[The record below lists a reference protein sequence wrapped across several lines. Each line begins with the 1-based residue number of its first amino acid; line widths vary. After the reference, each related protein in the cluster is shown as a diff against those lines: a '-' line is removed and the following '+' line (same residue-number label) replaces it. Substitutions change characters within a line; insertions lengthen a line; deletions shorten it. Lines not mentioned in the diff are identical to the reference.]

1 MPLIRSAN
9 LNLFIEIIV
18 RLILM
23 SAFCYMET
31 MEPFTRV
38 IQKAELESD
47 FMYPHMES
55 YVPGG
60 ALWAIVLSVPCTLS
74 LIAWA
79 GCNDCNDAFEILL
92 SWSLALGIN
101 GVLTDMM
108 KLIVGRPRPDFYYRC
123 FPDGVETKYLQ
134 CTGDATEIME
144 GRKSFPSG
152 HSSLSFCSLGMASAW
167 LCGRLGVLSRRRGSG
182 LRVVTCLLPLM
193 VAGCVAFIYFF
204 IIREEKRVHVAEM
217 RMLRWMCG
225 VTRMDKVRNDYTRGS
240 LKVAQVT
247 EKMRSRRLSW

>member
-1 MPLIRSAN
+1 
-9 LNLFIEIIV
+9 
-18 RLILM
+18 
-23 SAFCYMET
+23 MET

-108 KLIVGRPRPDFYYRC
+108 KLIVG
-123 FPDGVETKYLQ
+123 E
-134 CTGDATEIME
+134 
-144 GRKSFPSG
+144 
-152 HSSLSFCSLGMASAW
+152 
-167 LCGRLGVLSRRRGSG
+167 
-182 LRVVTCLLPLM
+182 
-193 VAGCVAFIYFF
+193 
-204 IIREEKRVHVAEM
+204 
-217 RMLRWMCG
+217 
-225 VTRMDKVRNDYTRGS
+225 
-240 LKVAQVT
+240 
-247 EKMRSRRLSW
+247 